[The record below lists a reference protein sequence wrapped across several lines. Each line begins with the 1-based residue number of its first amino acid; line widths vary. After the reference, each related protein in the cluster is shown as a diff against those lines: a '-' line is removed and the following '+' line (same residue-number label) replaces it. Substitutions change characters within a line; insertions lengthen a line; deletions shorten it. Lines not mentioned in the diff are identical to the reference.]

1 MSNSV
6 LIVDDDSRMRLFLE
20 KAFIRAGFAPQT
32 VGSGEKALELLKS
45 ESFAIMFV
53 DLNMPG
59 MDGIELCR
67 RIRQENNKAPIY
79 AITGYSDTYPAEE
92 CDEAGFTGVFPKP
105 LDLPK
110 LLDTTRQA
118 TERAN

>member
-1 MSNSV
+1 MSISV

-67 RIRQENNKAPIY
+67 RIRLRKNETPIY

-92 CDEAGFTGVFPKP
+92 CNEAGFTGVFPKP
-105 LDLPK
+105 IDLPK
-110 LLDTTRQA
+110 LLETTRLA
-118 TERAN
+118 TSEAH